1 MPIPAAVI
9 FNPNWWFR
17 NCGIAFD
24 QPFYFDRG
32 ARIRNDVAMRRE
44 LCRRFGIG
52 EPDPQPRP
60 VIGSRHVAGGFIV
73 PALLDVEVRF
83 EVNQAPCPVAAEI
96 GRERA
101 LALRVPQI
109 ETTWPM
115 NLLLADM
122 DALERE
128 FGCVVGDFNLDGVLN
143 TALQLRGQQFFLD
156 MMEDPALAGHICD
169 VVAETQLLVARLVAA
184 HTGTTSVSVN
194 RSIVN
199 VDPAIYLHSN
209 CSVQMVSPALYKERL
224 LPYDCRLAREL
235 RPYGIHHCGNN
246 LHRFAPLYAATG
258 AVFYDVGWGSDVAA
272 VGRALPGAFLN
283 LRLSP
288 VRMLQESTETVR
300 ADALRLLE
308 AAGRTSKVG
317 LCAINMDYG
326 TPDENVRAVLRVAA
340 EWGN

>member
-1 MPIPAAVI
+1 
-9 FNPNWWFR
+9 
-17 NCGIAFD
+17 
-24 QPFYFDRG
+24 
-32 ARIRNDVAMRRE
+32 
-44 LCRRFGIG
+44 
-52 EPDPQPRP
+52 
-60 VIGSRHVAGGFIV
+60 
-73 PALLDVEVRF
+73 
-83 EVNQAPCPVAAEI
+83 
-96 GRERA
+96 
-101 LALRVPQI
+101 
-109 ETTWPM
+109 M

-184 HTGTTSVSVN
+184 RTGTTSVSVN

-272 VGRALPGAFLN
+272 VGRALPGRLPQPAAEPRAHASGKRGDRPGGRAPSARGRGPHEQSGAVRHQHGLRHPGRKRSRGPPRSRGVGKLSRYGPVFPRSLLEGIYLPGGRDVGHKRTGAHRDRRAF
-283 LRLSP
+283 SIDGCVP
-288 VRMLQESTETVR
+288 AAAEIP
-300 ADALRLLE
+300 ALRPQHE
-308 AAGRTSKVG
+308 R
-317 LCAINMDYG
+317 I
-326 TPDENVRAVLRVAA
+326 
-340 EWGN
+340 